1 MRSDLLLCEKMTA
14 LSPNKDAGGERDP
27 QASGPHVIAPE
38 RSAGAEAGEGSG
50 RGEAARWTPP
60 GTGECVACA
69 RDAGSTSVPGWPRSQ
84 SKLGGSVD
92 ADRALR
98 KAGWPS

>member
-38 RSAGAEAGEGSG
+38 RSAGAEAGDRRPRVAMVGG
-50 RGEAARWTPP
+50 DDRNRLDAIRAR
-60 GTGECVACA
+60 
-69 RDAGSTSVPGWPRSQ
+69 R
-84 SKLGGSVD
+84 LGLRHRLVIVVD
-92 ADRALR
+92 AVGIEPERGA
-98 KAGWPS
+98 